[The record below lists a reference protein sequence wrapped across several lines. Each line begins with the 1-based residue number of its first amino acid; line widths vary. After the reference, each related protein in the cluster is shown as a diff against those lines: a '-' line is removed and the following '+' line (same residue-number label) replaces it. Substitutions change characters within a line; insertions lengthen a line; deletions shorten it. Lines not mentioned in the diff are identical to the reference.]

1 MRRALHTFLLAFAF
15 LFAQAGLAAHA
26 VSHLAAER
34 HSSEQGAVSD
44 AACDL
49 CVGYAQLAGALPTP
63 VPPSLPDCAARYE
76 VPETHAVE
84 HASRTV
90 IHAHARAPPV
100 FS

>member
-1 MRRALHTFLLAFAF
+1 MRRALHAFLLVFAF
-15 LFAQAGLAAHA
+15 LFSQAGLSAHA

-34 HSSEQGAVSD
+34 HGSEQGVPPH

-49 CVGYAQLAGALPTP
+49 CVGYAQLAGTAPMP
-63 VPPSLPDCAARYE
+63 VPPALPDCAARHE
-76 VPETHAVE
+76 VPETHAAVQ
-84 HASRTV
+84 ASRAV